1 MKRWQGALFAFLLLF
16 AQTAALLHAF
26 EHRPGAAGGTAAAAG
41 FVESGESSDSA
52 DSTEPAGH
60 ACAFCLAAHGLDAP
74 LAAAADAAPLLSF
87 AAAPA
92 PASFYLSPAPAPPVP
107 GARAPPFA

>member
-26 EHRPGAAGGTAAAAG
+26 EHRPGAAGDTVAAAG
-41 FVESGESSDSA
+41 FGESADSADSA

-74 LAAAADAAPLLSF
+74 LAAAAGAAPLLSF

-92 PASFYLSPAPAPPVP
+92 PASFYLSPPPAPPVP

>member
-26 EHRPGAAGGTAAAAG
+26 EHRPGAAGNTVAAAG
-41 FVESGESSDSA
+41 FGESA

-74 LAAAADAAPLLSF
+74 LAAAAGAAPLLSF

-92 PASFYLSPAPAPPVP
+92 PASFYLSPPPAPPVP